1 MGLSSAS
8 CLCWL
13 KKPSPHKAQAR
24 RKTVGSLS
32 DKRGSSSSNAWAGL
46 PLAEMPAFG
55 LGRRGSGGFKR
66 GLVPDDAVYFYRFII
81 DDIMHRKLSG
91 KECKKKRK
99 RGCTNIYS
107 RVLHATPYE
116 IALRSID
123 LSDLASRKPHRDHT
137 KKIRSNRRKAPQN
150 RLPRYRRHNAPNCCP
165 ACDALLFD
173 GLIKFSTDP
182 FYVLPFPVWPFSPSG
197 DFPITACSCF
207 RCCGRRDYLHLL
219 SAKSLEFVRE
229 SLNLLQKF
237 LVLWELCQIAIDWR
251 SGLHFGLR
259 CLVLSFARWRF
270 CAFD

>member
-99 RGCTNIYS
+99 RGCTKIYS

-116 IALRSID
+116 IALRAID

-137 KKIRSNRRKAPQN
+137 KKLPTRTLLDLCTCNVPRHKHAHTHTHLARTSTYAHAHAHILSHSRLKA
-150 RLPRYRRHNAPNCCP
+150 
-165 ACDALLFD
+165 
-173 GLIKFSTDP
+173 
-182 FYVLPFPVWPFSPSG
+182 
-197 DFPITACSCF
+197 
-207 RCCGRRDYLHLL
+207 
-219 SAKSLEFVRE
+219 
-229 SLNLLQKF
+229 
-237 LVLWELCQIAIDWR
+237 
-251 SGLHFGLR
+251 
-259 CLVLSFARWRF
+259 
-270 CAFD
+270 